1 MKIKIAVIDLEI
13 PPRVKKWALRIG
25 IPLGVLFGG
34 GAAAWAGGL
43 LTWSSGQTL
52 KASDLNANFA
62 YLQSEITTLQ
72 GQVATPSAF
81 RAIATTGTTIP
92 SGQQTAMNFQDVA
105 FDLNQEYTA
114 AKGMFSPKNA
124 GVYLISCEVWGLP
137 SSTGGAWSAT
147 ILVNGTQDTNQIDA
161 DDRFAASTT
170 QPLGTRATVI
180 TQLQAGDQV
189 TCSMYASGGGATEA
203 SFLSRNSFSASRLQ

>member
-43 LTWSSGQTL
+43 VTWNSGQTL

-92 SGQQTAMNFQDVA
+92 SGQQTAMNFQRRRVRP
-105 FDLNQEYTA
+105 QSGIHRRE
-114 AKGMFSPKNA
+114 GHVFSEKRR
-124 GVYLISCEVWGLP
+124 GL
-137 SSTGGAWSAT
+137 SH
-147 ILVNGTQDTNQIDA
+147 
-161 DDRFAASTT
+161 
-170 QPLGTRATVI
+170 
-180 TQLQAGDQV
+180 
-189 TCSMYASGGGATEA
+189 Y
-203 SFLSRNSFSASRLQ
+203 